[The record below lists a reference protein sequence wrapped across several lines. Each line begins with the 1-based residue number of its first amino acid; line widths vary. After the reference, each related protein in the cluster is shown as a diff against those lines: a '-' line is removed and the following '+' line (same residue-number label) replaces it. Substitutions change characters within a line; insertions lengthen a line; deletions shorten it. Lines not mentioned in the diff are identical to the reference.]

1 MAQVW
6 WTVRL
11 NGKKID
17 SIPCDS
23 TTKKDDVLRSL
34 IHHDGYDPGITISKE
49 RAKKP
54 KKEKPV
60 WKTIPDNKVRH
71 VWANE
76 DGSGEI
82 TVDPS
87 WYADN
92 GTPVCSDEDSEFYD
106 QDMCYVRTEIL
117 A

>member
-1 MAQVW
+1 MKQTW

-23 TTKKDDVLRSL
+23 SIKKDDVLSGL
-34 IHHDGYDPGITISKE
+34 IHHDGYDPNITISKE

-54 KKEKPV
+54 KNKKQV
-60 WKTIPDNKVRH
+60 WNPIPDSKVRH
-71 VWANE
+71 VWANP

-82 TVDPS
+82 TIDPS
-87 WYADN
+87 WYGKN
-92 GTPVCSDEDSEFYD
+92 GTPTCDEDSEFSD
-106 QDMCYVRTEIL
+106 QDMKYVRTEIL
-117 A
+117 I